1 LLWKATSRSNIG
13 ETGEQEL
20 LNTSPPGQKNTKL
33 HPRKMLSSC
42 KTKILLPIPYRKV
55 LPATSFAADMEITK
69 TDTAQDMY
77 LI

>member
-1 LLWKATSRSNIG
+1 
-13 ETGEQEL
+13 
-20 LNTSPPGQKNTKL
+20 
-33 HPRKMLSSC
+33 MLSSC